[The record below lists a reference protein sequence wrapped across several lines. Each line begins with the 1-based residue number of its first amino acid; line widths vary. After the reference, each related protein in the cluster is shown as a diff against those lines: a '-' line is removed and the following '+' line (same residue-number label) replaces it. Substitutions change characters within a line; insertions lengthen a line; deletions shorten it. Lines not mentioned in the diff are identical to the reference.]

1 MGQVSSPWGLLP
13 DGWKLSTIKKEMIV
27 VTDYVANGSFAS
39 LAENVQYSNTE
50 EYAILIRLYD
60 YNNNFS
66 GSFVYVNEHAYNFLS
81 KSKLYGDEII
91 ISNVGANVGTVFK
104 CPRLSKPMTLGPN
117 SIVVK
122 LNGNNDFYFYWF
134 KSRYGKYCLDSIV
147 SGSAQPK
154 FNKTHFKELPI
165 PVPPLVE
172 QEKIASL
179 LSSIDDKIAV
189 NSRICAN
196 LEAQAEA
203 LFKSWFVDF
212 TPFKDQPFVDS
223 ELGPI
228 PQGWKVRKYEDIIL
242 DTLAGDWG
250 KEKITGNYT
259 HEVACVRG
267 CDFQDM
273 NNGYRGNTPQRYI
286 LEKNYSTKRLLPQD
300 LIIEISGG
308 TLTVST
314 GRACLVSKE
323 MLEKYDNNLVCTNFC
338 KVIRP
343 IDGYSAYCYYSWL
356 HKYNNRVMFGYENGS
371 SGLKNFRFKDFL
383 TKEPLLIPPKADL
396 IKFQHIIK
404 LLQQKKQTNGTES
417 TKLAAL
423 RDTLL
428 PKLMSGE
435 IKL

>member
-1 MGQVSSPWGLLP
+1 MEWKEDLLGNLIDALIDYRGKTP
-13 DGWKLSTIKKEMIV
+13 KKQSFGIPLITAKIIK
-27 VTDYVANGSFAS
+27 NGSISEPTEFISEDQYHLWMTRGFPVNGDVILTTEAPLGEVAQLDFRKVA
-39 LAENVQYSNTE
+39 LAQRVVCFRGKKNMIDNTYLKYYFLSYYGQQALRARE
-50 EYAILIRLYD
+50 TGTTVTGIKQSELKKVIVKYPSFLFQRKIAGILSALDSKIV
-60 YNNNFS
+60 NNN
-66 GSFVYVNEHAYNFLS
+66 
-81 KSKLYGDEII
+81 
-91 ISNVGANVGTVFK
+91 
-104 CPRLSKPMTLGPN
+104 
-117 SIVVK
+117 
-122 LNGNNDFYFYWF
+122 
-134 KSRYGKYCLDSIV
+134 
-147 SGSAQPK
+147 
-154 FNKTHFKELPI
+154 
-165 PVPPLVE
+165 
-172 QEKIASL
+172 KI
-179 LSSIDDKIAV
+179 
-189 NSRICAN
+189 NAN
-196 LEAQAEA
+196 LEAQAQA

-228 PQGWKVRKYEDIIL
+228 PQGWKVGKYEDIIL

>member
-1 MGQVSSPWGLLP
+1 MQELINEISMGPFGS
-13 DGWKLSTIKKEMIV
+13 DIKKSV
-27 VTDYVANGSFAS
+27 YTNSGVPVLNGSNLQGFTLKENTFGYVSEEKADS
-39 LAENVQYSNTE
+39 LKKCNAH
-50 EYAILIRLYD
+50 R
-60 YNNNFS
+60 
-66 GSFVYVNEHAYNFLS
+66 
-81 KSKLYGDEII
+81 GDII
-91 ISNVGANVGTVFK
+91 VTHRG
-104 CPRLSKPMTLGPN
+104 TLGQIVYIPN
-117 SIVVK
+117 NSLFERYVISQSQFRFNLKPELARAEFIVYYFHTREGQHKILSNASQVGVPALARATTTFRQLEVK
-122 LNGNNDFYFYWF
+122 
-134 KSRYGKYCLDSIV
+134 
-147 SGSAQPK
+147 
-154 FNKTHFKELPI
+154 
-165 PVPPLVE
+165 VPPLPV
-172 QEKIASL
+172 Q
-179 LSSIDDKIAV
+179 DKIVGILSALDSKIE
-189 NSRICAN
+189 NNNKINAN

-228 PQGWKVRKYEDIIL
+228 PQGWKVGKYEDIIL

>member
-1 MGQVSSPWGLLP
+1 MKLKDICKFVNEKVDTSSFHLEDYVSTENLLP
-13 DGWKLSTIKKEMIV
+13 NKGGVTVASKIPQGKATLFKKGDILISNIRPYFKKIYLAKKQGCCSNDVLCIRPNSNIPSSYLYYLLSQDSFF
-27 VTDYVANGSFAS
+27 DYVMTGAKGTKMPRGDKGHIMNWAVYQSTLSQQQNIAEI
-39 LAENVQYSNTE
+39 LA
-50 EYAILIRLYD
+50 
-60 YNNNFS
+60 
-66 GSFVYVNEHAYNFLS
+66 
-81 KSKLYGDEII
+81 
-91 ISNVGANVGTVFK
+91 
-104 CPRLSKPMTLGPN
+104 
-117 SIVVK
+117 
-122 LNGNNDFYFYWF
+122 
-134 KSRYGKYCLDSIV
+134 
-147 SGSAQPK
+147 
-154 FNKTHFKELPI
+154 
-165 PVPPLVE
+165 PL
-172 QEKIASL
+172 
-179 LSSIDDKIAV
+179 DDKIAV
-189 NSRICAN
+189 NRRINAN

-228 PQGWKVRKYEDIIL
+228 PQGWKVGKYEDIIL

>member
-1 MGQVSSPWGLLP
+1 MKWATYTMQELINEISMGPFGS
-13 DGWKLSTIKKEMIV
+13 DIKKSV
-27 VTDYVANGSFAS
+27 YTNSGVPVLNGSNLQGFTLKENTFGYVSEEKADS
-39 LAENVQYSNTE
+39 LKKCNAH
-50 EYAILIRLYD
+50 R
-60 YNNNFS
+60 
-66 GSFVYVNEHAYNFLS
+66 
-81 KSKLYGDEII
+81 GDII
-91 ISNVGANVGTVFK
+91 VTHRG
-104 CPRLSKPMTLGPN
+104 TLGQIVYIPN
-117 SIVVK
+117 NSLFERYVISQSQFRFNLKPELARAEFIVYYFHTREGQHKILSNASQVGVPALARATTTFRQLEVK
-122 LNGNNDFYFYWF
+122 
-134 KSRYGKYCLDSIV
+134 
-147 SGSAQPK
+147 
-154 FNKTHFKELPI
+154 
-165 PVPPLVE
+165 VPPLPV
-172 QEKIASL
+172 Q
-179 LSSIDDKIAV
+179 DKIVGILSALDAKIE
-189 NSRICAN
+189 NNNKINAN

-228 PQGWKVRKYEDIIL
+228 PQGWKVEKYEDIIL

-286 LEKNYSTKRLLPQD
+286 LEKNYSAKRLLPQD

>member
-1 MGQVSSPWGLLP
+1 MEWKEALLSEFLEFNP
-13 DGWKLSTIKKEMIV
+13 KRTIKKNEVARKITMDLLIPHSKQIYSFKYEPYTGGAKFSNGDTIMARITPCLENGKHAYVSCLNEGEIAYGSTEYIV
-27 VTDYVANGSFAS
+27 LCGKNGVSDNEFVYYLSHTPQFVNTAIKS
-39 LAENVQYSNTE
+39 MVGSSGRQRAQVPVLENLIISVPVNLSDQRKI
-50 EYAILIRLYD
+50 AGILSALDAKIE
-60 YNNNFS
+60 NNN
-66 GSFVYVNEHAYNFLS
+66 
-81 KSKLYGDEII
+81 
-91 ISNVGANVGTVFK
+91 
-104 CPRLSKPMTLGPN
+104 
-117 SIVVK
+117 
-122 LNGNNDFYFYWF
+122 
-134 KSRYGKYCLDSIV
+134 
-147 SGSAQPK
+147 
-154 FNKTHFKELPI
+154 
-165 PVPPLVE
+165 
-172 QEKIASL
+172 KI
-179 LSSIDDKIAV
+179 
-189 NSRICAN
+189 NAN
-196 LEAQAEA
+196 LEAQAQA

-228 PQGWKVRKYEDIIL
+228 PQGWKVGKYEDIIL

-435 IKL
+435 IDLDKIEI